1 MFAVRSHHAWI
12 ALALLSATA
21 CAAAVQENPTI
32 VVLVRHAEKAAQPA
46 DDPGL
51 TPEGA
56 ARAEALIGTVGSVD
70 AIFTTQFARTRAT
83 AEPLARAREVSVTV
97 VEYPVNPM
105 AGSGG
110 AAGYATALA
119 DRIRRDHR
127 GHTVVVVGHSNTVP
141 AIVEALGAA
150 PVGDIAESEYDNLFI
165 VVLPAEGAARLLRA
179 KYGERS
185 AAG

>member
-1 MFAVRSHHAWI
+1 MFAVRSHHALL
-12 ALALLSATA
+12 ALALLSASA
-21 CAAAVQENPTI
+21 RAAAAQENPTI

-83 AEPLARAREVSVTV
+83 AEPLARARGVSVSV
-97 VEYPVNPM
+97 VAYPVNPM

-110 AAGYATALA
+110 ATGYAKALA
-119 DRIRRDHR
+119 ERIRRDHR
-127 GHTVVVVGHSNTVP
+127 GQTVVVVGHSNTVP
-141 AIVEALGAA
+141 AIVEALGATPA
-150 PVGDIAESEYDNLFI
+150 GEIPDSEYDNLFI
-165 VVLPAEGAARLLRA
+165 VVLPAEGTARLVRA

-185 AAG
+185 AGG